1 MDVMNDATNT
11 VSLIYLDKK
20 YALVK
25 QIGEG
30 GFGGIFLAKDFANK
44 KY

>member
-1 MDVMNDATNT
+1 MEKNKGGSTSRA
-11 VSLIYLDKK
+11 SIYLDKK
-20 YALVK
+20 YMLMK

-30 GFGGIFLAKDFANK
+30 GFGGIFLAKDISQH